1 MRTLASRAP
10 VLRSVARA
18 ESAALRRP
26 AAPPPPR
33 AARSDA
39 AAAASGTSPPPPP
52 PRSGHLERQAA
63 HFDAA
68 EAATLAASI
77 TPAVD
82 ARLATVAAAAPGLG
96 PASRVLDVGAG
107 TGALIP
113 HLQRLGVADVLAVD
127 AAPAMVAALAA
138 RFGPGELLGNA
149 PCVRPWLGDALDVP
163 AYQGPFDAAFFV
175 AVLGN
180 FADPR
185 AALLHAALLLRP
197 GGRLVVAHPL
207 GRGWHDKYRAAHPA
221 LVPHAL
227 PARAEL
233 EAAIFDLPLELE
245 SFVDEEDMYLAVLRV
260 PEGYARAGLPLRL
273 AGAVVPGFGRGSAA
287 LGVPTANLDPAPL
300 AAALA
305 PLPAGVYFGFARL
318 ADAPAGSPDA
328 GVFKMAMNVG
338 RRPTFED
345 GGAPA
350 LSVELHLM
358 HEFGAD
364 FYGRPLRAVALGF
377 LRPEVKFS
385 GLPALLDR
393 IHADL
398 GAARAQLDT
407 ERWAAFEADPFLFG
421 E

>member
-10 VLRSVARA
+10 VLAARA
-18 ESAALRRP
+18 ERAALRRP
-26 AAPPPPR
+26 AAPPR
-33 AARSDA
+33 AARSAA
-39 AAAASGTSPPPPP
+39 AAAASGSPPP
-52 PRSGHLERQAA
+52 PRSEQLERQAA

-82 ARLATVAAAAPGLG
+82 ARLAAVAAAVPSLG

-113 HLQRLGVADVLAVD
+113 HLQRRGVADVLAVD

-149 PCVRPWLGDALDVP
+149 PCVRPWLGDVLDVP
-163 AYQGPFDAAFFV
+163 AFQGPFDAAFFV
-175 AVLGN
+175 AVYGN
-180 FADPR
+180 LADPR

-197 GGRLVVAHPL
+197 GGRLVAAHPL
-207 GRGWHDKYRAAHPA
+207 GRGWHARYRAAHPA

-227 PARAEL
+227 PRRAEL

-245 SFVDEEDMYLAVLRV
+245 SFADEEDLYLAVLRV

-305 PLPAGVYFGFARL
+305 PLPVGVYFGFARL

-328 GVFKMAMNVG
+328 GVFKMVMNVG

-350 LSVELHLM
+350 LSVELHVM

-377 LRPEVKFS
+377 LRPEVKFG
-385 GLPALLDR
+385 GLPALLER
-393 IHADL
+393 IHADV
-398 GAARAQLDT
+398 GVARAQLDT
-407 ERWAAFEADPFLFG
+407 GRWAGFAADPFLFG